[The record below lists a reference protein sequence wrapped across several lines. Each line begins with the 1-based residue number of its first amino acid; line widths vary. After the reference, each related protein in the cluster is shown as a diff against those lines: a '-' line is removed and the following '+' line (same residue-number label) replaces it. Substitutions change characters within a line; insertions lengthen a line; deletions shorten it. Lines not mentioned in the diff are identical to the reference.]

1 MEKAIEEKLHLI
13 LMDIMLPGMDGR
25 EATRRIRSNQE
36 TKDIPILVVTALTK
50 EAAEAL
56 HNWLE
61 QESAAVDADVSLLGD
76 WNAPPDDTAWKPL
89 DELEQQGKAKFQS
102 INDKTNISHLM
113 YKNMQDIGSRLDL
126 GAISM
131 AAFDELYKP
140 PAPVQWKSLDKL
152 LATNSKAKQI
162 RNYIKQVREKIS
174 DHLLVVVRFYI
185 DEQSP
190 AS

>member
-1 MEKAIEEKLHLI
+1 M
-13 LMDIMLPGMDGR
+13 
-25 EATRRIRSNQE
+25 
-36 TKDIPILVVTALTK
+36 
-50 EAAEAL
+50 
-56 HNWLE
+56 
-61 QESAAVDADVSLLGD
+61 DADVILLGD
-76 WNAPPDDTAWKPL
+76 WNAPPDDTAWKPI
-89 DELEQQGKAKFQS
+89 DELEQQRKAKFQS

-113 YKNMQDIGSRLDL
+113 YKNKQDIGSRLDL

-140 PAPVQWKSLDKL
+140 PAPVRWKSLDKL
-152 LATNSKAKQI
+152 LATNPKAKQI

-174 DHLLVVVRFYI
+174 DHLPVVVRFYI